1 MKFCTSVTCMDGRI
15 QLPVIK
21 YLQKRFNVE
30 YVDVISEAAIN
41 LVLSKQEDTVLIDAI
56 LDRIR
61 ISVDV
66 HKSKSIAVVGHYDC
80 AKNPAPEEKQYHNT
94 IEAIKFLKNKY
105 DQVEII
111 GLWVDENW
119 KVKEL

>member
-80 AKNPAPEEKQYHNT
+80 AKNPAPEENQYHNT